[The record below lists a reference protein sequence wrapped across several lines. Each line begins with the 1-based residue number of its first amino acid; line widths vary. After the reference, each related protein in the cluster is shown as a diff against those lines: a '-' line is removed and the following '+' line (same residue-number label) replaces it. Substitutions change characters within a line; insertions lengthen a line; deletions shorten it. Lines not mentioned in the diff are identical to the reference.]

1 MDNFDLN
8 YNFKSSGMA
17 KILKKNEN
25 ELKKSKK
32 IITRTHSI
40 KNFIRRISR
49 LFKR

>member
-17 KILKKNEN
+17 KIFKKNEN
-25 ELKKSKK
+25 QLNKYKK

-40 KNFIRRISR
+40 KNFIRKTLR
-49 LFKR
+49 LFKI